1 MPPASRVGKDNLP
14 GQLATVRLE
23 EVIPIAV
30 VIAAGCERCAER
42 MVERALSQG
51 TPGYLVGRTL
61 GIVARVRST
70 ECIVQAVG
78 PEVIA
83 RIEKA
88 LRAARRALLESG
100 LSTKE
105 RKCCG

>member
-1 MPPASRVGKDNLP
+1 MMPASQVGTDNPP
-14 GQLATVRLE
+14 GQPVTVRLE
-23 EVIPIAV
+23 DVISIAV

-51 TPGYLVGRTL
+51 TPGHLVKRTL

-70 ECIVQAVG
+70 ECFAQAVG

-83 RIEKA
+83 RMAKPLQA
-88 LRAARRALLESG
+88 GRRALRESG

-105 RKCCG
+105 R